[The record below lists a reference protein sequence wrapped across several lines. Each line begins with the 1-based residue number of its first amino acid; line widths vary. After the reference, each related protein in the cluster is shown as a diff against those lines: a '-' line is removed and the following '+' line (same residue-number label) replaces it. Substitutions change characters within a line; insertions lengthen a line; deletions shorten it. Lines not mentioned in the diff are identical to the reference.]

1 MLNVDR
7 VWARQAPRFPGQKL
21 SGFRLQVITASYSI
35 SASGSSQNQAVSFGA
50 GSVILGVIAAAQVTS
65 QAATQQYR
73 PGMDLFSVAIS
84 YQASNA
90 QVVGSVEGIGSCVF
104 GPYGDQFPG
113 LEIVLPQNSALV
125 YNFTNL
131 TSSAIQITL
140 GHHCLMKG
148 AIG

>member
-7 VWARQAPRFPGQKL
+7 VWARQAARYAGKKL
-21 SGFRLQVITASYSI
+21 SQFRLQVITASY
-35 SASGSSQNQAVSFGA
+35 ALSGSATSQNQAVSFGA
-50 GSVILGVIAAAQVTS
+50 GAIIIGVIAAAQLTS
-65 QAATQQYR
+65 QAGTQTYR
-73 PGMDLFSVAIS
+73 PGLDLFSTAIT
-84 YQASNA
+84 YQANNT
-90 QVVGSVEGIGSCVF
+90 QIVGSSEGIGSSVF

-131 TSSAIQITL
+131 TSSALQITL
-140 GHHCLMKG
+140 AHHCLMPG